1 MFENKIKTLLAQG
14 EVALGVAMPDA
25 SEIIAKL
32 SVDTGVDFLWID
44 LEHRPYG
51 VNEVKHIPEIARRKN
66 CMPMIRVP
74 GLDPIFFK
82 KALDIGANTIMV
94 PQINNAEEAKLAVQY
109 AKYPPQGT
117 RGVSPDWTM
126 FMDFSFDDYLPH
138 ANEETAIIAQIESP
152 EGIENIEEIAA
163 VDGIDVL
170 FAGPMDL
177 SASLGVI
184 GQIQHP
190 EVVKLLADFPKRV
203 ATANKPAGITFGDL
217 DRCRQAIDDGYLF
230 INIGSI
236 VSIGANGVRAVLPEL
251 RERARSQST

>member
-1 MFENKIKTLLAQG
+1 MFENKIKTLLSQG
-14 EVALGVAMPDA
+14 EVALGVGMPDA
-25 SEIIAKL
+25 SEILAKL

-44 LEHRPYG
+44 LEHRPYS
-51 VNEVKHIPEIARRKN
+51 VNEVKHIPIIARRAG

-74 GLDPIFFK
+74 GLDPIYFK

-94 PQINNAEEAKLAVQY
+94 PQINNAEEARLAVQY
-109 AKYPPQGT
+109 AKYPPEGT

-138 ANEETAIIAQIESP
+138 ANEETAIVAQIESP
-152 EGIENIEEIAA
+152 EGIENIEEIAS
-163 VDGIDVL
+163 VDGIDVI

-190 EVVKLLADFPKRV
+190 DLLKLLAEIPARAAK
-203 ATANKPAGITFGDL
+203 ANKPAGITFADL
-217 DRCRQAIDDGYLF
+217 DRCREAIDQGYRF
-230 INIGSI
+230 VNIGSI
-236 VSIGANGVRAVLPEL
+236 ASLGGIGIRAILPEL
-251 RERARSQST
+251 RERVRK